1 MKTATARLSN
11 VDQAAFARD
20 GYVVARGLL
29 ADAELA
35 PVRQELAAWL
45 DHRARELH
53 AAGTLPDLHEG
64 ADFNTRYGLL
74 MAQNGAIQDGF
85 DVMFLRGA
93 ATWRF
98 FHTPALLDAVES
110 LIGPE
115 ISLNPI
121 SHYRAK
127 PPVSQT
133 RDDLKGYFAVPWH
146 QDSAVIVEEADDSA
160 ILTTWIP
167 LVDVTEEMGC
177 LQVLPAGHR
186 QGHLPHLNAAGY
198 GTSIKPSAMPPGK
211 PAKLEV
217 RVGDVVFM
225 HRHCPHHSGPNRSQ
239 RCRWSFDMRYH
250 RTGGNS
256 GRPWQPEAVVRSA
269 TLPVSQDHQAWCR
282 AWERCLADGHGG
294 GRHRTV
300 SGP

>member
-1 MKTATARLSN
+1 MQTSVSALSATEL
-11 VDQAAFARD
+11 AAFSND
-20 GYVVARGLL
+20 GYVVTRGLL
-29 ADAELA
+29 TDADLA
-35 PVRQELAAWL
+35 PVRHELAAWL
-45 DHRARELH
+45 DRRAGELH
-53 AAGTLPDLHEG
+53 AAGTLPELHAQ
-64 ADFNTRYGLL
+64 ADFSTRYGLL

-93 ATWRF
+93 ATWEF
-98 FHTPALLDAVES
+98 FHTPALLDAVEA

-127 PPVSQT
+127 PPIGQT

-146 QDSAVIVEEADDSA
+146 QDSAVIVEEADASP

-177 LQVLPAGHR
+177 LQVLPGGHR
-186 QGHLPHLNAAGY
+186 QGHLPHLNAIGY
-198 GTSIKPSAMPPGK
+198 GTSIQPSAMPVGRPM
-211 PAKLEV
+211 KLAV

-250 RTGGNS
+250 RTGDNS

-269 TLPVSQDHQAWCR
+269 ELPVSRDHHAWSR
-282 AWERCLADGHGG
+282 AWEQCLADNRGG

-300 SGP
+300 SEL